1 MDDQADRRE
10 ESSTNGRLSSGC
22 DPVVAQVGVLGQIE
36 AAGPLGPVAL
46 VGARQ
51 RTVLGA
57 LALRV
62 GTVLPFTRLVDVL
75 WGDDPPRTGIKTLHS
90 HVARIRRA
98 LAGAGLSDVLLTRE
112 PGYLLTGVDVDAR
125 RFEELVRAGRG
136 ERSPQRAAALLRD
149 ALALWRGDAFAD
161 APPTGWALR
170 EVERLDELRSAA
182 LEDLWDAELRDGNH
196 EQALVE
202 LPALLAVNPTS
213 ERLTRLHMLA
223 LYRSGRHTDALD
235 AFQRLR
241 RLLAEELGVDPGPE
255 LVELNTAI
263 LRRDVSLDQPVTRV
277 PAELPARVGHFTG
290 RGDVLAGLD
299 RILDGDLP
307 VVVISGPAG
316 MGKTSLAVEW
326 GHRIADRFPGGR
338 LFLDLRGHD
347 DEQALSGAQALAHV
361 LRVLGLPEDHIPVD
375 EGERAALYRTLV
387 HDRRCVIVLD
397 NAGDVRDVVP
407 LVPGGGASLLVVTTR
422 RSPAALAARHAVHPV
437 LLDAL
442 AHDESLSL
450 LRAVAGEQRVAAEPE
465 AADRLVELCGGM
477 PLALRIAAAR
487 LLGSPHQRIAALVA
501 ELTEARLDGLA
512 VEGDSRTVRAVIDS
526 AYRPLAEEPAQV
538 FRRAALAPGPTFS
551 SWLISAL
558 AETESVAVSLASLAT
573 AHLVTEVESQRFR
586 FHDLIREY
594 ARSRL
599 TDDERAEAA
608 ARVLDW
614 YMQAAHEVNLVANP
628 ARDLVRPLI
637 RYPWSKPPFPPER
650 HAALTFLD
658 GERENLLPV
667 VQFARDQRDFTATW
681 QLTYLL
687 TSFYEATGH
696 WHERVEMCQVA
707 VGAAAELGDRA
718 AEAEMLR
725 ALGVALFMTRRLA
738 EAIEANHAALAIVR
752 EIGDLASEGH
762 VHNNLAN
769 ALAELRRFDE
779 AVRSH
784 QRATECCARAGNS
797 LGRALSQRNLGHTYI
812 RMGAPE
818 ASLEPLGE
826 ALEAFRELG
835 NTRLEAGTLNVLGE
849 AHLRRGEPDLALR
862 ELERALDLSRE
873 IGDRWLEWAVLA
885 DMGRAHLDRDGHGVV
900 FFDQALAISR
910 EMDDRHGVAVVLG
923 LLGRAHLRV
932 GDLDAA
938 AGALTAAL
946 AERSRMPDAFEE
958 AHVHRDL
965 GELADRRGDRAAARR
980 HRDRASSLYL
990 QVGATAEASA
1000 IDRT

>member
-1 MDDQADRRE
+1 M
-10 ESSTNGRLSSGC
+10 
-22 DPVVAQVGVLGQIE
+22 LGQIQ
-36 AAGPLGPVAL
+36 AVGPLGPVAL

-51 RTVLGA
+51 RAVLGA
-57 LALRV
+57 LALGV

-98 LAGAGLSDVLLTRE
+98 LTDAGLSDVLLTRE

-136 ERSPQRAAALLRD
+136 ERSPQRAVGLLRD

-170 EVERLDELRSAA
+170 EVERLHELRSSA

-196 EQALVE
+196 ESALVE
-202 LPALLAVNPTS
+202 LPALLAMNPTS

-241 RLLAEELGVDPGPE
+241 KLLAEELGVDPGPE

-263 LRRDVSLDQPVTRV
+263 LRRDVSLDQPVATRV

-290 RGDVLAGLD
+290 REDALAGLD
-299 RILDGDLP
+299 RMLDGDLP

-326 GHRIADRFPGGR
+326 GHRNADRFPGGR

-347 DEQALSGAQALAHV
+347 AEHALSGAQALAHV

-397 NAGDVRDVVP
+397 NAGDVRHVVP

-422 RSPAALAARHAVHPV
+422 HSPAALAARHAVHPV

-442 AHDESLSL
+442 AHGESLAL

-465 AADRLVELCGGM
+465 AADQLVVLCGGM

-487 LLGSPHQRIAALVA
+487 LLGSPNQRIASLVA

-526 AYRPLAEEPAQV
+526 AYRPLAEAQAQV
-538 FRRAALAPGPTFS
+538 FRRAAVAPGPTFS
-551 SWLISAL
+551 SWLIAAL
-558 AETESVAVSLASLAT
+558 TETESVPASLASLAT
-573 AHLVTEVESQRFR
+573 AHLVTEIGSQRFR

-594 ARSRL
+594 ALSRL

-608 ARVLDW
+608 ERVLDW
-614 YMQAAHEVNLVANP
+614 YKQAAHEVNLVANP
-628 ARDLVRPLI
+628 ARDLVRPVI
-637 RYPWSKPPFPPER
+637 RYPWSKPPFPPDR
-650 HAALTFLD
+650 HAALMFLD

-667 VQFARDQRDFTATW
+667 VQFARDQRDFTTAW

-687 TSFYEATGH
+687 TSFYEATGR
-696 WHERVEMCQVA
+696 WHERVVMCEVA
-707 VGAAAELGDRA
+707 AGAAAELGDRA

-725 ALGVALFMTRRLA
+725 ALGAALFMTRRLS
-738 EAIEANHAALAIVR
+738 EAVEANHEALAIVR
-752 EIGDLASEGH
+752 EIGDLAGEGH
-762 VHNNLAN
+762 VHNNMAN

-784 QRATECCARAGNS
+784 LLAADCCARAGNQ
-797 LGRALSQRNLGHTYI
+797 LGRALAQRNLGHTYL
-812 RMGAPE
+812 RMQDPE
-818 ASLEPLGE
+818 ASLAPLSD
-826 ALEAFRELG
+826 ALETVRELG

-849 AHLRRGEPDLALR
+849 AHLRRGEPDMALR
-862 ELERALDLSRE
+862 ELDRALELSRE
-873 IGDRWLEWAVLA
+873 VGDRWIEWEVLA
-885 DMGRAHLDRDGHGVV
+885 DIGSVHLDRDGHGVT
-900 FFDQALAISR
+900 FFEQALAISR
-910 EMDDRHGVAVVLG
+910 EVDDRHGVAVVLG
-923 LLGRAHLRV
+923 LLGRAHLRA

-938 AGALTAAL
+938 AGALAAAL
-946 AERSRMPDAFEE
+946 AERSRVPDAFEE
-958 AHVHRDL
+958 AHVHRAL
-965 GELADRRGDRAAARR
+965 GELADRSGDRVAARR
-980 HRDRASSLYL
+980 HRDRAVSLYR
-990 QVGATAEASA
+990 QVGATAEAA
-1000 IDRT
+1000 ATGQT